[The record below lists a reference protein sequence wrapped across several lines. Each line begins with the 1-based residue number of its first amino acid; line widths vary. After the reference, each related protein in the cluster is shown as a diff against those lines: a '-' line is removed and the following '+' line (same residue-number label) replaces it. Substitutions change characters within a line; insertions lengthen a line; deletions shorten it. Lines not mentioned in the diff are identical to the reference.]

1 MKKKNVFRVAVLFSG
16 FLFAYSAGA
25 KICDFPAYRSRM
37 EDLPLP
43 GRIIQ
48 PLALLLPL
56 VEILVVVLL
65 IVPRLR
71 VAGLISSLSLLII
84 FSLYLLYLTQYPV
97 VSCACGG
104 LLEQMSANWHLA
116 LNTGFILLGAA
127 GLRYKLKHQ
136 DQPINAL

>member
-1 MKKKNVFRVAVLFSG
+1 MKKKNVFQVAVILSG

-43 GRIIQ
+43 GRIAQ
-48 PLALLLPL
+48 PLAFLLPL

-65 IVPRLR
+65 VVPRLR
-71 VAGLISSLSLLII
+71 IAGVFSSVSMLTI

-104 LLEQMSANWHLA
+104 LLEQIGTGWHLA

-127 GLRYKLKHQ
+127 GLGYKSKHQ